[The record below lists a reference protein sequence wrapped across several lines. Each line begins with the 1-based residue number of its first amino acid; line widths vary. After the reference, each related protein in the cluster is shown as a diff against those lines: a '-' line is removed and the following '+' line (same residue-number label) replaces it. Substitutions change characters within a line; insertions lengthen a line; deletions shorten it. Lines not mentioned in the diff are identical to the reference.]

1 MTNEPSSGA
10 LPPYRC
16 SMLITVDLDDEAV
29 ALAAEELGTSTKE
42 ETVKAALALVAGR
55 RARIEA
61 MFDDPYALGTGP
73 DMGDE
78 YVMRGA
84 RL

>member
-1 MTNEPSSGA
+1 MVI
-10 LPPYRC
+10 
-16 SMLITVDLDDEAV
+16 MLELDDEAL
-29 ALAAEELGTSTKE
+29 AQAAEELGTE
-42 ETVKAALALVAGR
+42 PGEATVNAALALVAGR
-55 RARIEA
+55 RARMEA